1 MSRHRQAHRAER
13 ALDVLLPDLPEVSY
27 PVSRTEREDAMD
39 QAVQDFAITP
49 LSRHTGAE
57 VRGVDLRE
65 PVDDALRA
73 RLNRAFVDH
82 SVLVIRNQK
91 LSAPEFL
98 QAMQIFGEAFP
109 QHNPR
114 FQVPECPMIHYI
126 SNQDR
131 FEDGTVYIPGE
142 GYHTDHSN
150 DVKPPKATALH
161 AVKLPGSGGDTQFIN
176 MCEAYAALPNDM
188 RARIDGLK
196 ARHVYQSRHSARKL
210 MGLPD
215 EKRKA
220 MAASVVHPL
229 VRTHPESG
237 RRAIYINPI
246 RIEEIVGVEE
256 PEALSLLDA
265 LLAHSTQ
272 LRFEYR
278 HKWQAGDVVI
288 WDNRCLMHKANGDYP
303 VEEVRYLYR
312 LMLKGDAPV

>member
-1 MSRHRQAHRAER
+1 
-13 ALDVLLPDLPEVSY
+13 
-27 PVSRTEREDAMD
+27 MD
-39 QAVQDFAITP
+39 QAVQDCLITP
-49 LSRHTGAE
+49 LSSHTGAE
-57 VRGVDLRE
+57 VRGIDLRR

-73 RLNRAFVDH
+73 VLNRAFVHH
-82 SVLVIRNQK
+82 SVLVIRDQE
-91 LSAPEFL
+91 LTAPEFL
-98 QAMQIFGEAFP
+98 QAMQIFGEIFP

-150 DVKPPKATALH
+150 DVMPPKATALH
-161 AVKLPGSGGDTQFIN
+161 AVKLPKRGGDTQFAN
-176 MCEAYAALPNDM
+176 MCEAYAALPVAM

-210 MGLPD
+210 MGLSD

-220 MAASVVHPL
+220 IAAFVDHPL
-229 VRTHPESG
+229 VRTHPETG
-237 RRAIYINPI
+237 RKAIYINPI
-246 RIEEIVGVEE
+246 RIEEIVGMAE
-256 PEALSLLDA
+256 PQALRLLDD
-265 LLAHSTQ
+265 LLAHATQ
-272 LRFEYR
+272 LKFEYR
-278 HKWQAGDVVI
+278 HEWQSGDVVI
-288 WDNRCLMHKANGDYP
+288 WDNRCLLHKANGDYP